1 MRKALLVTYH
11 NSYSYGA
18 CLQAF
23 ATLRLVEARGY
34 EASFV
39 NYHNPHE
46 ESILGS
52 SAWAVFR
59 RQVKWRGVGG
69 LSPRNMRRVFGTVKR
84 NLLGYK
90 KYLHKGFDEFHAS
103 LPKTPE
109 EPCDA
114 KFLDS
119 VKTDL
124 LLLGS
129 DQMWNASISGGI
141 DPVFLLDFGKAGRRI
156 SLATSMGN
164 HRIEGEE
171 ERSLFIRCLTKFDA
185 ISVREEFARE
195 QLAQLGIDSSICLD
209 PTLLIDGEQ
218 WRSMERRP
226 KDIAKGE
233 RFLLL
238 FSLTDK
244 SPERVRACMEYADQ
258 IGVPVYRIANNRI
271 NNPGVTK
278 TLRGVTPQ
286 EFVWLIDH
294 ADFVCTDSFHG
305 TAFALNLETPFVV
318 FPNWEGNNGRMLELL
333 KLVEMEDRFDN
344 LQGERCELLAEF
356 DVNHRLQARREQC
369 LSWLDAQ
376 IGSLKES
383 EWQSDDRGLF
393 NHAL

>member
-23 ATLRLVEARGY
+23 ATLRLVEVRGY

-39 NYHNPHE
+39 NYHNLHE

-52 SAWAVFR
+52 SAWSVFR
-59 RQVKWRGVGG
+59 RQVKWKGAGG
-69 LSPRNMRRVFGTVKR
+69 LSLRSMRRVLGTARR
-84 NLLGYK
+84 NMLGYK
-90 KYLHKGFDEFHAS
+90 KYLHKGFDDFHAS
-103 LPKTPE
+103 LPKTPK
-109 EPCDA
+109 EPCGA
-114 KFLDS
+114 VFLDN

-141 DPVFLLDFGKAGRRI
+141 DPVFLLDFGKAERRI

-164 HRIEGEE
+164 HRIVGEAD
-171 ERSLFIRCLTKFDA
+171 SALFIRCLAEFDA

-195 QLAQLGIDSSICLD
+195 QLAQLDIESSVCLD
-209 PTLLIDGEQ
+209 PTLLIDGKQ

-226 KDIAKGE
+226 KNIADGE

-244 SPERVRACMEYADQ
+244 SPERVKACTEYASR

-271 NNPGVTK
+271 TNPGITK
-278 TLRGVTPQ
+278 TLRGVTPE

-305 TAFALNLETPFVV
+305 TAFALNMKTPFVV

-333 KLVEMEDRFDN
+333 KLVEMEDRFDD
-344 LQGERCELLAEF
+344 LEGRRCGVSVEF
-356 DVNHRLQARREQC
+356 DANNRLQSRREQC
-369 LSWLDAQ
+369 LRWLDAQ
-376 IGSLKES
+376 IGCPKES
-383 EWQSDDRGLF
+383 EHL
-393 NHAL
+393 

>member
-1 MRKALLVTYH
+1 MKKALLVTYH

-34 EASFV
+34 EASFA

-52 SAWAVFR
+52 SAWSVLR
-59 RQVKWRGVGG
+59 RQVKQKGLRGF
-69 LSPRNMRRVFGTVKR
+69 SARSMRRFLGTARR
-84 NLLGYK
+84 NILGYK
-90 KYLHKGFDEFHAS
+90 KYLQKGFADFHAS
-103 LPKTPE
+103 LPKTPK
-109 EPCDA
+109 EPCGA
-114 KFLDS
+114 AYLDD
-119 VKTDL
+119 VRTDL

-141 DPVFLLDFGKAGRRI
+141 DPIFLLDFGEANRRI

-164 HRIEGEE
+164 HRIEGKE
-171 ERSLFIRCLTKFDA
+171 ERSLFVRCLTKFDA

-195 QLAQLGIDSSICLD
+195 QLAQIGIESTVCLD

-218 WRSMERRP
+218 WRSIERKP
-226 KDIAKGE
+226 IEVADNEK
-233 RFLLL
+233 FLLL

-244 SPERVRACMEYADQ
+244 SPERIKACAEYADR
-258 IGVPVYRIANNRI
+258 IGVPIYRIANNRI
-271 NNPGVTK
+271 NIPGVTK
-278 TLRGVTPQ
+278 TLRGVTPE

-333 KLVEMEDRFDN
+333 KLVEMEDRFDD
-344 LQGERCELLAEF
+344 LQGRRCGESVEF
-356 DVNHRLQARREQC
+356 DVNHRLQSRREQC
-369 LSWLDAQ
+369 LRWLDAQ
-376 IGSLKES
+376 IGCTKE
-383 EWQSDDRGLF
+383 EERL
-393 NHAL
+393 